1 MEKENLYSPETLID
15 LITESDL
22 SISRI
27 SKETNIP
34 LPTLKNYVYG
44 KTEPASMQYRMIKD
58 LTEFFRNGQPL
69 EVMLKEYDFIMIDSE
84 HTRIGDFPYIKDLQ
98 IHTFKSLAELY
109 YRNKVAHEDEYFKF
123 EPFLVVLTE
132 EILRFFQS
140 DITNYWFFA
149 GLLDNAKKLN
159 LKFIT
164 SEQILMNDNL
174 MFLRECLS
182 LKNNFE
188 MFFKCSDREALKKLS
203 KLDETLEQ
211 PKRFFSKISTINSI
225 MSEYAYYLLLGVNSS
240 NISIPLLNNLEP
252 GCLNSFENDAIM
264 SNPLPKNR
272 LLSITFD
279 TLTEKFDFIT
289 AISLS
294 DYDNLFNNKH
304 PYYTESQFSGEVKED
319 TFSKLDSSK
328 KLLSNIKIVK
338 VDDLITDIKH
348 AIRPNHFD
356 IKTFIIDNKV
366 DTMLEIKINVANAF
380 KDEDVESNYIDRHL
394 IYSIEYINLD
404 GKTCVYNF

>member
-27 SKETNIP
+27 SKEINIP

-109 YRNKVAHEDEYFKF
+109 YRNRVAHEDEYAKF
-123 EPFLVVLTE
+123 EPFLVVLSE
-132 EILRFFQS
+132 DILRFFQS

-174 MFLRECLS
+174 MFL
-182 LKNNFE
+182 
-188 MFFKCSDREALKKLS
+188 
-203 KLDETLEQ
+203 
-211 PKRFFSKISTINSI
+211 
-225 MSEYAYYLLLGVNSS
+225 
-240 NISIPLLNNLEP
+240 
-252 GCLNSFENDAIM
+252 
-264 SNPLPKNR
+264 
-272 LLSITFD
+272 
-279 TLTEKFDFIT
+279 
-289 AISLS
+289 
-294 DYDNLFNNKH
+294 
-304 PYYTESQFSGEVKED
+304 
-319 TFSKLDSSK
+319 
-328 KLLSNIKIVK
+328 
-338 VDDLITDIKH
+338 
-348 AIRPNHFD
+348 
-356 IKTFIIDNKV
+356 
-366 DTMLEIKINVANAF
+366 
-380 KDEDVESNYIDRHL
+380 
-394 IYSIEYINLD
+394 
-404 GKTCVYNF
+404 